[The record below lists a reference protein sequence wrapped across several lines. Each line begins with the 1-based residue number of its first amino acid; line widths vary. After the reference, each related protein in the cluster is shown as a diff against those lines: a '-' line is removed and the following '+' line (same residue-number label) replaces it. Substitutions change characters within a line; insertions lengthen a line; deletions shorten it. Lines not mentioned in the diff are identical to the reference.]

1 VGQRPV
7 ATHVN
12 TTTVWA
18 FDVDGCLVDSV
29 TGTSLRPLA
38 RSVLEHLRAQGST
51 VVLWS
56 AGGGEYA
63 RRRAES
69 LGIEDLVHAYY
80 DKDERL
86 ADGRW
91 STAHLAVEHRPHV
104 CVDDRPEELPTDVDR
119 VAVVEYL
126 APNPHDLGLAALLE
140 RVAR

>member
-1 VGQRPV
+1 VSPGD
-7 ATHVN
+7 
-12 TTTVWA
+12 VWA
-18 FDVDGCLVDSV
+18 FDVDGCLVDSI

-38 RSVLEHLRAQGST
+38 RPVLEQLRAQGST

-63 RRRAES
+63 RRKAIAV
-69 LGIEDLVHAYY
+69 GIDDLIHAFY

-86 ADGRW
+86 PDGRW
-91 STAHLAVEHRPHV
+91 STAHLAREHRPQV
-104 CVDDRPEELPTDVDR
+104 CVDDRPEELPTDVDP
-119 VAVVEYL
+119 VGVTPYL